1 MDLIRRLSEN
11 HSKILG
17 SIIVAVLLIICSA
30 DALAERLTIKVPL
43 ANIRS
48 GPGTKYDIIWK
59 VEKYHPV
66 VVLEKSGPW
75 YHFRDFEGDKGWI
88 HKSLVDKI
96 SSVITNKLKCNIRS
110 GPGTKYDILFT
121 IEEGI
126 PFKVIKSKG
135 NWIYIQ
141 HADGDRGW
149 IHNSLVW

>member
-11 HSKILG
+11 HSNIVCP
-17 SIIVAVLLIICSA
+17 IIVAVLLIICSTN
-30 DALAERLTIKVPL
+30 ALAERLTIKVPL

-48 GPGTKYDIIWK
+48 GPGTKYDIIWN

-75 YHFRDFEGDKGWI
+75 YHFCDFEGDKGWI
-88 HKSLVDKI
+88 HKSLVDEI
-96 SSVITNKLKCNIRS
+96 SSVITNKVKCNIRS

-121 IEEGI
+121 VEEGI

-149 IHNSLVW
+149 IHKSLIW